1 MTIFYIFIMRLVLSG
16 VLAWLIC
23 RIFFPGASMIR
34 ILGLAV
40 IMLILSYLFEN
51 VRKKEKEGK

>member
-1 MTIFYIFIMRLVLSG
+1 LVLSG

-23 RIFFPGASMIR
+23 RIFFLGASMIR